1 MSLAASLPELD
12 RGLLKRDLHRA
23 ERLRRWKAIAL
34 VAPLFLFV
42 VFTFIVPIADM
53 LRRSVYDSELAA
65 AWPQAAVAL
74 RQWDGGGVPDEAL
87 FAAVAADM
95 KSSYEARTLASV
107 ARRINYALRNGR
119 SLVMSTGRS
128 VAGLEQAPES
138 WKAAFLESDP
148 AWGKAETW
156 AVVQRAAGPY
166 SDFFLL
172 SALDLQHDSEGDI
185 VAAPSEQSIYLRVL
199 GRTFWISTLVT
210 ALCLLFGFPV
220 AYLIAHSP
228 PRRSNLL
235 MILVLLPFWTSLLVR
250 SAAWIVL
257 LQDQGIVND
266 LLRFFGFTDEPIRMI
281 FNRTGVVVAMVHV
294 LLPFMILPMVAT
306 MKTIPPSYMRAA
318 LSLGAPPAVA
328 FLKVYLPQ
336 TLPGVSAGTL
346 LVFIMALGYY
356 VTPALVGGANDQ
368 MLAYFIAFY
377 TTSSVNWGLAAALGV
392 LLLTVTGVLYA
403 VYSRLVGMGKVS
415 LA

>member
-1 MSLAASLPELD
+1 
-12 RGLLKRDLHRA
+12 
-23 ERLRRWKAIAL
+23 
-34 VAPLFLFV
+34 
-42 VFTFIVPIADM
+42 
-53 LRRSVYDSELAA
+53 
-65 AWPQAAVAL
+65 
-74 RQWDGGGVPDEAL
+74 
-87 FAAVAADM
+87 
-95 KSSYEARTLASV
+95 
-107 ARRINYALRNGR
+107 
-119 SLVMSTGRS
+119 
-128 VAGLEQAPES
+128 
-138 WKAAFLESDP
+138 P